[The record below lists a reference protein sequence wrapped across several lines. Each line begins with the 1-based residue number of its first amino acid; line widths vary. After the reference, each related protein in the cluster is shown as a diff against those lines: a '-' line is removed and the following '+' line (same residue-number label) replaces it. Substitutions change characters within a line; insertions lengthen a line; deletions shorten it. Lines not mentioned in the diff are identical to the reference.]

1 MARQFQI
8 GELRTLVARAL
19 QASNYAPAVSAR
31 VRAVPDTRTIR
42 YYTTLGLLSPPAEM
56 RGRVAYYDET
66 HVLQIV
72 AIKQLQAQ
80 NLSLSD
86 IQQRFL
92 GLTPRMLEAIAK
104 LPTDFWEVADK
115 YLASQ
120 AERKRQ
126 SLEGGEKAGSEEWD
140 PSEFWLSPAALPS
153 SSNEPQSVSADAKT
167 ITVIRFTL
175 SNGLKIAIELPPG
188 TRSKQKMDMQSLLLA
203 TNPIV
208 EELRRQN
215 LPQSKSGGNFTKAI
229 ERHTRPSFA
238 GQTDVGLSQGQRS
251 WRAAGTGARAERR
264 LG

>member
-1 MARQFQI
+1 M
-8 GELRTLVARAL
+8 ARAL

-120 AERKRQ
+120 A
-126 SLEGGEKAGSEEWD
+126 
-140 PSEFWLSPAALPS
+140 AALPS